1 MIYKN
6 VRRRETETTNPAKP
20 CGCTHTH
27 THTHTSIFNR
37 IKKSSITVKG
47 SAICHMK
54 KGHAK

>member
-6 VRRRETETTNPAKP
+6 VRRRETEMANQAKL

-27 THTHTSIFNR
+27 THLVFNR

-47 SAICHMK
+47 SAIGHMK

>member
-1 MIYKN
+1 M
-6 VRRRETETTNPAKP
+6 TNPSKP
-20 CGCTHTH
+20 CGCIY
-27 THTHTSIFNR
+27 TSIFNR

>member
-6 VRRRETETTNPAKP
+6 VRRRETEMANPAKL

-27 THTHTSIFNR
+27 THTHLVFNR

-47 SAICHMK
+47 SAIGHMK

>member
-1 MIYKN
+1 M
-6 VRRRETETTNPAKP
+6 TNPAKP
-20 CGCTHTH
+20 CGC

>member
-6 VRRRETETTNPAKP
+6 VRRRETEMTNPAKP
-20 CGCTHTH
+20 CGC
-27 THTHTSIFNR
+27 THTSIFNR